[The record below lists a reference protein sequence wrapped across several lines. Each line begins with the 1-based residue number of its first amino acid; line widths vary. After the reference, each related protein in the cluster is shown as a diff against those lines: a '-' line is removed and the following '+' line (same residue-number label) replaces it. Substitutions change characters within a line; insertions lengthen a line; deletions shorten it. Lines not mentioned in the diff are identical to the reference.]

1 MPPTPSLG
9 SPSGTSTE
17 SDNTRALQS
26 LLIECA
32 QAWPCRSLFF
42 YPPGNV
48 VDPIQTSYRDLYQN
62 AWQKSALIRQI
73 PQFKEEYP
81 ILLHLDD
88 QQDAIVWFWA
98 VLFARGLPVMS
109 TPFSSVKEHRNSHIY
124 NLSTLLKSP
133 ICIAR
138 AKDVHLFD
146 GANNLHL
153 YTVETLYDTSRLDRV
168 AQLGNREA
176 DSVQNAKIHDF
187 YEGGN
192 SLAMLMLT
200 SGSTGNAKAVCLTH
214 HQVLAAIRAKSVT
227 RTVSPGHSFLN
238 WIGLD
243 HVASVVEIHLPS
255 LLLGVDQIHVHAS
268 NVVSSPRTFLDL
280 LSRHRVC
287 HTFAPNFFL
296 ARLATV
302 EFEETWDLSSLAHII
317 SGGEANDVSVCATVS
332 NLLEKC
338 GAPGNVIV
346 PGFGMTETC
355 AGSIYN
361 LECPSS
367 DIRNHYEFASVG
379 RCIKGVEIRITTASK
394 TDVVKLAAPNEPGN
408 IEVRG
413 EVVFKGY
420 YRNPEANNESF
431 TPDGWFRTGDQ
442 GVINDDG
449 NLRLIGRT
457 KDVIN
462 INGVKFAASDI
473 QGSIDRAVGLL
484 VARVICFPSR
494 GQHTERVTVTYVPIG
509 WPIKDDQVVH
519 IEDLIAQACFAST
532 GSYPVIFMLGK
543 TSIGLLPT
551 SALGKIS
558 RSKMTSLF
566 EAGHFT
572 ADTRLHELEVK
583 RIRKEKCARYP
594 TEQEKNTTEREKIII
609 DEISVCLGMSS
620 SDVDAET
627 NIFELGITS
636 MDLIR
641 LKNSLKSRLGVEV
654 PVTTLVKY
662 TSARALAAVLYN
674 SLSPVTAYDPVVV
687 LQSKGTKT
695 PLWLVHPGVGEVL
708 VFVGLARQLRDSE
721 RPIYALRARG
731 FEGQEPFYSIE
742 EAVGI
747 YISAIQSH
755 QPQGPYALAGYSYGT
770 MLAFEIAK
778 KLEAPVRF
786 LGSFNLPPHIKIRM
800 RQLSWNLCLLNLG
813 YFTGLTSEE
822 AAHDLEEQGDFQNLS
837 RYDAFRK
844 IWEASDPDRLVELG
858 LSEHDLMQWAHVA
871 YSLQSMAIDYE
882 PSGTVDVMD
891 IFHAVPLK
899 KVARSRHE
907 WINEHLSKWK
917 DFCKTEPVFHEVG
930 GAHYTMLGPDHVN
943 GFLVKLQAAL
953 TNRGL

>member
-1 MPPTPSLG
+1 MMSTSSLESPGAESGKIG
-9 SPSGTSTE
+9 S
-17 SDNTRALQS
+17 LQG

-32 QAWPCRSLFF
+32 QVWPGQSLFF

-48 VDPIQTSYRDLYQN
+48 VDPIQISYHDLYQN
-62 AWQKSALIRQI
+62 SRQKSVLIRHL
-73 PQFKEEYP
+73 PRFKEERP

-88 QQDAIVWFWA
+88 QQDAIEWLWA

-124 NLSTLLKSP
+124 HLSTLLESP
-133 ICIAR
+133 ICITR
-138 AKDVHLFD
+138 AKDVHLFN
-146 GANNLHL
+146 GANDLHL
-153 YTVETLYDTSRLDRV
+153 HTVESLYDTSKLDGV
-168 AQLGNREA
+168 VQLGNGEA
-176 DSVQNAKIHDF
+176 NSVQNDEVSDT

-214 HQVLAAIRAKSVT
+214 RQVLAAIRGKSVT
-227 RTVSPGHSFLN
+227 RTVFTGRSFLN

-255 LLLGVDQIHVHAS
+255 LWLGVDQIHVHAS

-296 ARLATV
+296 ARLAAV
-302 EFEETWDLSSLAHII
+302 EFEDKWDLSSLTHII
-317 SGGEANDVSVCATVS
+317 SGGEPNEVSVCATVS
-332 NLLEKC
+332 DLLKKS
-338 GAPGNVIV
+338 GASENVLT

-355 AGSIYN
+355 AGSIYS
-361 LECPSS
+361 LECPNL
-367 DIRNHYEFASVG
+367 DIRKHYEFASVG
-379 RCIKGVEIRITTASK
+379 RCIEGIELRIAATSKPDMVELTAPHK
-394 TDVVKLAAPNEPGN
+394 PGS

-420 YRNPEANNESF
+420 YRHPEANSESF

-442 GVINDDG
+442 GLIDDDG
-449 NLRLIGRT
+449 NLRLMGRA

-462 INGVKFAASDI
+462 INGVKFVASDI
-473 QGSIDRAVGLL
+473 QGSIERVVGSL
-484 VARVICFPSR
+484 VARTICFPSR
-494 GQHTERVTVTYVPIG
+494 RQHTERVTVAYIPIE
-509 WPIKDDQVVH
+509 WPMNDEQIVH
-519 IEDLIAQACFAST
+519 VEDLIVQACFAST
-532 GSYPVIFMLGK
+532 RSYPAIFMLGK
-543 TSIGLLPT
+543 DSISLLPN

-558 RSKMTSLF
+558 RPKMSSLF

-572 ADTRLHELEVK
+572 ADISLHELEVK
-583 RIRKEKCARYP
+583 RIRKEQRPSCSTAQ
-594 TEQEKNTTEREKIII
+594 QENTTERERVII
-609 DEISVCLGMSS
+609 DEISQCLGISS
-620 SDVDAET
+620 SEFDAEK
-627 NIFELGITS
+627 NIFELGVTS

-641 LKNSLKSRLGVEV
+641 LKNSLTSRLGVEV
-654 PVTTLVKY
+654 PVTTLVRH

-674 SLSPVTAYDPVVV
+674 SRSLPSLYDPVVV

-708 VFVGLARQLRDSE
+708 IFVGLARQLRDSD
-721 RPIYALRARG
+721 RQIYALRARG
-731 FEGQEPFYSIE
+731 FEGQEPFHSIE

-747 YISAIQSH
+747 YVRAIQSR

-786 LGSFNLPPHIKIRM
+786 LGSFNLPPHIKMRM
-800 RQLSWNLCLLNLG
+800 RQLSWNLCLLNLS

-822 AAHDLEEQGDFQNLS
+822 FAYDLEEQGDFSSLS
-837 RYDAFRK
+837 RSDAFKR
-844 IWEASDPDRLVELG
+844 IWEASNPDRLVELG
-858 LSEHDLMQWAHVA
+858 LSEHDLMQWTHVS
-871 YSLQSMAIDYE
+871 YSLQSMAVDYE
-882 PSGTVDVMD
+882 PCGTVDVMD

-899 KVARSRHE
+899 RVVRSRHE
-907 WINEHLSKWK
+907 WVNEHLSKWK
-917 DFCKTEPVFHEVG
+917 DFCKTEPVLHEVG
-930 GAHYTMLGPDHVN
+930 GSHYTMLGSDHVN
-943 GFLVKLQAAL
+943 GFSVKLQAAL
-953 TNRGL
+953 TDRGL